1 MNVYQITIPVYAE
14 SKEEAEKA
22 QNTLYRFVDRYRK
35 GGIAVTGAK
44 ITSALSMLD
53 GNPFIKTHVD
63 NFLTN

>member
-22 QNTLYRFVDRYRK
+22 QNTLYGFVDGYRK
-35 GGIAVTGAK
+35 RGIAVTGAK
-44 ITSALSMLD
+44 IDAALNMLD

>member
-22 QNTLYRFVDRYRK
+22 QNTLYGFVDGYRK
-35 GGIAVTGAK
+35 RGIAVTGAK
-44 ITSALSMLD
+44 IASALSML
-53 GNPFIKTHVD
+53 NSNAFIKTHVD

>member
-22 QNTLYRFVDRYRK
+22 QDTLYGFVDRYRK
-35 GGIAVTGAK
+35 RGIAVTGAK
-44 ITSALSMLD
+44 IYAALSML
-53 GNPFIKTHVD
+53 NSNAFIKTHVD

>member
-22 QNTLYRFVDRYRK
+22 QNTLYGFVDGYRK
-35 GGIAVTGAK
+35 RGIAVKGAK
-44 ITSALSMLD
+44 IAAALSML
-53 GNPFIKTHVD
+53 NSNAFIKTHVD